1 MLTTLT
7 ARIWRWRALGL
18 SHPRRSPGRSAQ
30 SIKGL
35 QALYKAIER
44 RDADAAEKLARD
56 EVMHAAE
63 EIARILDV
71 S

>member
-1 MLTTLT
+1 M

-18 SHPRRSPGRSAQ
+18 SHPKRSPARPEQ

-35 QALYKAIER
+35 QALYKAIAQ
-44 RDADAAEKLARD
+44 RDAAAAEQLARA
-56 EVMHAAE
+56 EVMHAAQ
-63 EIARILDV
+63 EIVRILGHV